1 MKFALLYAGPYRG
14 TDEILD
20 NHIKVFGSDIDI
32 YVSCFEHYLDDWK
45 KSDWPVKEYFI
56 TPDID
61 FKSTNWYKYRNNE
74 AGQSGFWQ
82 FWNLKS
88 VIDNVPKIYDY
99 YIKCRNDIVFNKT
112 FEFDKSSLKSNTL
125 YSPNKSFHKVDWD
138 ITQWINDEFY
148 MACDYTMLVISKF
161 VTDFYN
167 NENRHPINSATASNE
182 SQLRIHLKENNI
194 IVEKIYEF
202 PYQKNHYGVT
212 QPSGYVKFQLENIQN
227 D

>member
-1 MKFALLYAGPYRG
+1 MKKKTLHLYLNN
-14 TDEILD
+14 LD
-20 NHIKVFGSDIDI
+20 
-32 YVSCFEHYLDDWK
+32 
-45 KSDWPVKEYFI
+45 
-56 TPDID
+56 
-61 FKSTNWYKYRNNE
+61 
-74 AGQSGFWQ
+74 
-82 FWNLKS
+82 
-88 VIDNVPKIYDY
+88 KIYDY

-125 YSPNKSFHKVDWD
+125 YSPNNSFHKVDWD

>member
-32 YVSCFEHYLDDWK
+32 YVSCFKHYLDDWK
-45 KSDWPVKEYFI
+45 SSGWPVKEYFI
-56 TPDID
+56 TSDID
-61 FKSTNWYKYRNNE
+61 FKSTNWYKHRNDA

-88 VIDNVPKIYDY
+88 VIDNISIPYDY
-99 YIKCRNDIVFNKT
+99 YIKCRNDIVFEKT
-112 FEFDKSSLKSNTL
+112 FEFDKSILKKNIL
-125 YSPNKSFHKVDWD
+125 YSPNNSFHRLDWD
-138 ITQWINDEFY
+138 INNWVNDEFY
-148 MACDYTMLVISKF
+148 VGCKNTMNIISTF
-161 VTDFYN
+161 ATDFYN
-167 NENRHPINSATASNE
+167 KENRHPLNKSWASNE

-212 QPSGYVKFQLENIQN
+212 QPSGCVKFQLEEL
-227 D
+227 